1 MPDFYYYQDSNGQI
15 VGPLTPQALK
25 QLANDGVVTENTLVR
40 KGEQGAWHLASTL
53 AGLLPPRPAGSK
65 PFAVPE
71 RNPAERAR
79 QAFQKAEEH
88 AKKVAAKLWFLD
100 LKFAHFFTPK
110 LAGAL
115 CAFFLC
121 LISFFQS
128 LALLPSHPF
137 VSLGGMLLAV
147 VGLVFGV
154 VCSRVVLE
162 VLLVTFRIA
171 DRLEDLKHLKHLKN
185 LENHP
190 PAPANGTGGLRLP
203 RQGQFADSRP
213 RCRGRQGQSRST

>member
-1 MPDFYYYQDSNGQI
+1 MPDSYYYQDNNGQI

-25 QLANDGVVTENTLVR
+25 QLANQGTVTENTLVR
-40 KGEQGAWHLASTL
+40 KGEQGAWYLAGTI
-53 AGLLPPRPAGSK
+53 AGLLPSRPAGSEG
-65 PFAVPE
+65 FSMPE
-71 RNPAERAR
+71 KDPAERAR

-88 AKKVAAKLWFLD
+88 ADKVAAKLWFLD

-115 CAFFLC
+115 WAIFLC
-121 LISFFQS
+121 LIAIEFLISFFQS
-128 LALLPSHPF
+128 LALLPAHPF
-137 VSLGGMLLAV
+137 VSLGGMLLAL

-171 DRLEDLKHLKHLKN
+171 ERLENLKHLEYLKH
-185 LENHP
+185 LENHSP
-190 PAPANGTGGLRLP
+190 PSAGVGGGFTPTAPGPNR
-203 RQGQFADSRP
+203 
-213 RCRGRQGQSRST
+213 